1 MRRETNGQPPKRKRS
16 KGKAIL
22 ITCIVLLSLICIP
35 LIIGSATFFYYVKDA
50 PKLDFTKLEDTR
62 SSTLLDSKGA
72 VFLTLGEKNRE
83 IIQPNE
89 IPPTLKNAVISIE
102 DKRFEK
108 HVGVDP
114 IRIAGAAISNFKGN
128 STQGGSTLTQQ
139 LIKLSYYSH
148 KKEDQT
154 LKRKAQEAWLSVELE
169 KKKSKDEILTYYIN
183 RVYMSNGVYGMKTA
197 AETYYGKD
205 FKDLSLAQYA
215 LLAGIPQAP
224 NNYDPYTNKDNA
236 KKRRDLVLNEMYK
249 DKKISEKDY
258 KAAVAEPV
266 DAGLVPLKED
276 STMQVVT
283 DNYVKEVIKEVQK
296 KTKKNIYTD
305 GLEVHTNI
313 DLEAQT
319 YLYNLMNNE
328 NSSINFPD
336 DEFQAAGTLVDVK
349 SGSVKAQVGG
359 RKSKEKSQLGLNRA
373 VENERDIG
381 STSKP
386 LVAYGPAIEDLSY
399 GSGEIFVDEPYK
411 YADGTSVYNYD
422 RAYRGGLTMRESL
435 VDSRNIPA
443 LKAQKEVGDDKAKEF
458 IHKLGFKNDVYESTA
473 ISMQG
478 STEKLASAYA
488 AFANGGVYYEPSY
501 VSKIVYEDGT
511 EEKIESK
518 GSRAMKESTAYIVTD
533 MLKDVIS
540 RGTGVNAQIP
550 QLIQAGKTG
559 TSNYSD
565 DALPNVIGDGSPD
578 ISFVGYTPK
587 YSFAVWT
594 GYDKYYNAIPIQ
606 DQQIAMDIYRNYMTF
621 LYQNLEITDWKQPDD
636 VVRVGNQVY
645 VKDHVG
651 NQSNQTYNNYS
662 SQTSQSSAAPPV
674 SSAAPE
680 PSKSSEAKPNPTP
693 TPSSSTSA
701 PPPPTSSSDNGGN
714 NGGNDNG
721 GDNGGNDGGNDGGN
735 NGGGDK
741 PDGNNG
747 GNDGGS
753 TPSSK

>member
-1 MRRETNGQPPKRKRS
+1 MRKTLNGNPPRKKRNKRQI
-16 KGKAIL
+16 IL

-50 PKLDFTKLEDTR
+50 PKLEFAKLEDTR
-62 SSTLLDSKGA
+62 SSTILDSKDNL
-72 VFLTLGEKNRE
+72 FLTIGEKNRE
-83 IIQPNE
+83 TIQPNE
-89 IPPTLKNAVISIE
+89 IPPTIKNAVISIE

-114 IRIAGAAISNFKGN
+114 IRIAGAAISNFRGN
-128 STQGGSTLTQQ
+128 NTQGGSTLTQQ

-197 AETYYGKD
+197 AKTYYGKD
-205 FKDLSLAQYA
+205 FNDLSLGQYA

-266 DAGLVPLKED
+266 DEGLIPLKED
-276 STMQVVT
+276 STMQIVT
-283 DNYVKEVIKEVQK
+283 DNYIKEVIEEVQK

-349 SGSVKAQVGG
+349 TGAVKAQVGG

-386 LVAYGPAIEDLSY
+386 LVAYGPVIENLSY
-399 GSGEIFVDEPYK
+399 GSGEIFVDEPYR
-411 YADGTSVYNYD
+411 YSDGTSVYNYD
-422 RAYRGGLTMRESL
+422 RSYRGGLTMRESL

-458 IHKLGFKNDVYESTA
+458 IKKLGFKNDVYESTA

-478 STEKLASAYA
+478 STEKLASSYA

-501 VSKIVYEDGT
+501 VSKVVFEDGT

-533 MLKDVIS
+533 MLKDVIT
-540 RGTGVNAQIP
+540 RGTGVNAQVP

-565 DALPNVIGDGSPD
+565 DALPDVIGEGSPD

-621 LYQNLEITDWKQPDD
+621 LYQNLEVTDWKQPDD
-636 VVRVGNQVY
+636 VIRIGNQVY

-651 NQSNQTYNNYS
+651 SQSTQTYKNYS
-662 SQTSQSSAAPPV
+662 SQTKQDFVSPSNPSS
-674 SSAAPE
+674 SE
-680 PSKSSEAKPNPTP
+680 QSKSSEAQENS
-693 TPSSSTSA
+693 TPSSSSST
-701 PPPPTSSSDNGGN
+701 PPPVKDSNE
-714 NGGNDNG
+714 
-721 GDNGGNDGGNDGGN
+721 DGGNDKDDNGEGN
-735 NGGGDK
+735 GADNNNPGDNNEPKDK
-741 PDGNNG
+741 PDGNTN
-747 GNDGGS
+747 GGS
-753 TPSSK
+753 TPSSR

>member
-1 MRRETNGQPPKRKRS
+1 MRNEPTGQPPKRKRN

-50 PKLDFTKLEDTR
+50 PKLDYAKLEDTR
-62 SSTLLDSKGA
+62 SSTLLDSKGN
-72 VFLTLGEKNRE
+72 VFLTIGEKNRE
-83 IIQPNE
+83 TIAPNE
-89 IPPTLKNAVISIE
+89 IPPTLKGAIISIE

-114 IRIAGAAISNFKGN
+114 IRIAGAAVSNLKGN

-197 AETYYGKD
+197 AETFYGKE
-205 FKDLSLAQYA
+205 FKDLSLSQYA

-224 NNYDPYTNKDNA
+224 NNYDPYLNKDAA
-236 KKRRDLVLNEMYK
+236 KKRRDMVLNEMYK

-266 DAGLVPLKED
+266 DQELVPLKED
-276 STMQVVT
+276 STMKVVT
-283 DNYVKEVIKEVQK
+283 DNYVNEVIKEVQK

-305 GLEVHTNI
+305 GLEVHTNL

-349 SGSVKAQVGG
+349 TGSVRAQIGG
-359 RKSKEKSQLGLNRA
+359 RKAKEQSQLGLNRA
-373 VENERDIG
+373 VENKRDIG

-386 LVAYGPAIEDLSY
+386 LVAYGPAVEDLSY

-411 YADGTSVYNYD
+411 YADGTPVYNYD
-422 RAYRGGLTMRESL
+422 RAYRGSLTMRESL

-443 LKAQKEVGDDKAKEF
+443 LKAQKEVGDDKAKDF
-458 IHKLGFKNDVYESTA
+458 IHKLGFKNDVFESTA

-478 STEKLASAYA
+478 STVQLASSYA
-488 AFANGGVYYEPSY
+488 AFANGGVYYDPSY

-511 EEKIESK
+511 EEKIEPK
-518 GSRAMKESTAYIVTD
+518 GSRAMKESTAYIITD

-550 QLIQAGKTG
+550 QIIQAGKTG

-565 DALPNVIGDGSPD
+565 DALPKVKGDGSPD

-594 GYDKYYNAIPIQ
+594 GYDDYFNAIPVS

-621 LYQNLEITDWKQPDD
+621 LYQNLEATDWKQPDD

-645 VKDHVG
+645 LQNHVG
-651 NQSNQTYNNYS
+651 NQGNKNYNNYS
-662 SQTSQSSAAPPV
+662 YSSSSNVAPTSSSSASEVAKP
-674 SSAAPE
+674 SEKPE
-680 PSKSSEAKPNPTP
+680 PPT
-693 TPSSSTSA
+693 TPSSST
-701 PPPPTSSSDNGGN
+701 PPPQPPTSSTDNGGN
-714 NGGNDNG
+714 NGGNEG
-721 GDNGGNDGGNDGGN
+721 NGGNGNSGN
-735 NGGGDK
+735 ENN
-741 PDGNNG
+741 GNNG
-747 GNDGGS
+747 GNENNGNNGGNEEKPKPDGEK
-753 TPSSK
+753 PPK